1 MQKTRVKA
9 YSRLQM
15 ITKLKYVGVKIEDL
29 IDVYVLYIR
38 SLTEYCSVAFHPSLS
53 NEQSNKLE
61 RIQKTCLKVIL
72 GEMYIGYEV
81 ALEMTGLETLFDR
94 RLKRCLDFSMK
105 CANHVRNNRLFPL
118 NTQTNTHDVR
128 NHETF
133 QVNFAKTS
141 TYRDS
146 TVPFCQRLLNEHFEA
161 KEIN

>member
-1 MQKTRVKA
+1 MYMFCTYEALLNTAQLPSTPVCQTNKV
-9 YSRLQM
+9 
-15 ITKLKYVGVKIEDL
+15 
-29 IDVYVLYIR
+29 
-38 SLTEYCSVAFHPSLS
+38 TE
-53 NEQSNKLE
+53 LE

-72 GEMYIGYEV
+72 GEMYIGYEL
-81 ALEMTGLETLFDR
+81 ALEMIALETLFDL

-118 NTQTNTHDVR
+118 NTQTNTHNVR

-146 TVPFCQRLLNEHFEA
+146 TVPFCQRLFKMNTL
-161 KEIN
+161 KPKKLTDKCTVRVIN